1 MPPSS
6 LVSRLATASTAPAA
20 AEPVSLQRHPPH
32 GASAAHDD
40 APGVHQRVRAVP
52 VDFTSSPRPPISGE
66 AEKFVTGSPV
76 AATEGPLTAPKGVWA
91 STRPGLGLWHPFR
104 EGGRGQES
112 WRRRGPQELKARERR
127 RLRVS
132 IGMPIVRAI
141 GRHPYVAGS
150 SLRPLLPRQ
159 GLEKDEVRSLDDY
172 PDGVCDWQPRGSHPR
187 ITVRHPL
194 CRSSSEHPRSHAIRR
209 NSRMRRGGLA
219 MAGSLGGCT
228 R

>member
-6 LVSRLATASTAPAA
+6 LVSRLATASMAPAA
-20 AEPVSLQRHPPH
+20 AKPVSLQRHPPH

-104 EGGRGQES
+104 EGGRGQGS

-132 IGMPIVRAI
+132 IAAYGLSCHDKDSRRTKSEASTIIRTA
-141 GRHPYVAGS
+141 YV
-150 SLRPLLPRQ
+150 
-159 GLEKDEVRSLDDY
+159 
-172 PDGVCDWQPRGSHPR
+172 
-187 ITVRHPL
+187 I
-194 CRSSSEHPRSHAIRR
+194 
-209 NSRMRRGGLA
+209 
-219 MAGSLGGCT
+219 GSLEARTLASPFATPSVVPRESTLVPT